1 MASSLYLQ
9 GGALTQKTLKE
20 EILQINHGFSLGHV
34 LRFEEFHV
42 GGLITASPVVQYKL
56 AQADSPQNSE
66 VVGIVTEVRT
76 VDKFELSY
84 SGAITI
90 PNDSVNFVA
99 LNASLQPVFFLS
111 GQTAG
116 LLTDTPPS
124 NIGSVVK
131 PVLTKNASNNGYLII
146 NNLGVQ
152 IGGSSTIAVDEIQP
166 VGTIVPFA
174 GINIPDTWLEC
185 NGVSCSVEQYA
196 ELYDQVLNTTGDR
209 APLYGHSALL
219 SISGAALAIGATL
232 SQGSLVGTIEGI
244 TFFAGTTYN
253 IVTTQSNYTS
263 GNFSYPNAVFKT
275 GPLFSPSAMVQSA
288 YITHFKTP
296 DIRGRFAIGKNKNI
310 ISDPFPLDLVDSGLP
325 VMNIGGFG
333 GEDAN
338 IVSAISVVLSGSAN
352 NAMSSISGNTLNN
365 LPPYLTTT
373 YIIKAKPYTRAA
385 IIGGVDIPYTK
396 LLVRDMRTINVGGV
410 TGDLGL
416 YTNTEGDGGLGTLRI
431 QIQGKDGNVGVNT
444 GTNPIGATFHIKGV
458 SAGNGVALRVEDD
471 VVLGGGG
478 SIFFGGTYS
487 YSTGNFI
494 SPLVSQSQVFYTNGQ
509 QRLYIDPTG
518 WVGVG
523 GANKTGSYM
532 FEVGSLVI
540 NVSSKFHGPISCHRA
555 TSFDQAVTLAQL
567 TEMPEYDWS
576 IQRQPIVQD
585 PIITTRDS
593 VGIGYAMDNSSSELI
608 PFGLSIKGPS
618 SADSPR
624 KSELRLVCT
633 TLNGG
638 GKISWYENDSTNQN
652 PLTSEQP
659 AWSMVAVRNGNFTI
673 YDDRAGSFSRL
684 QITNTGNVGIGTQN
698 PLAKL
703 EIFGADNSGNI
714 FRVGID
720 ATKSVTIGSSGN
732 DDICIGGNVAFSGT
746 ANQFISKTGTAPSV
760 IKFIDGGLQ
769 FLTCFQTVSNG
780 GVSVPLTPSMTINK
794 NGNVGIGQVAATEAA
809 LQVNG
814 NIICNDPTLAEHVA
828 TKNYV
833 DNFEDT
839 AWRGD
844 TDANFVFT
852 NPAVRV
858 GIGLSGDSIEAR
870 LHVSGTSIFGT
881 NSSDSSKFFGD
892 VTCLGDV
899 SVANNMT
906 VSGNIELQT
915 APSAPNHA
923 VTKNYVDTFKET
935 SWIGAATDSEVY
947 VVPGIKV
954 GVGLAPLSNPLVSPL
969 FSLGISGGNIH
980 IDGKNYGIMTPVDA
994 VSSRPKIL
1002 FCDTNNSGTNTQI
1015 MDVGSVAG
1023 RYNLF
1028 SGLLFQR
1035 TSTSLGQQK
1044 ITSPVQNNSAQ
1055 LLLMERGYTRTAIG
1069 EGIWTLGR
1077 VTSLNTFQGANKS
1090 FRLNTNTINTISSQ
1104 LPPGAQNDNYANNGI
1119 APNTT
1124 PNESAGAA
1132 IATQMSYLAPAPI
1145 IGSPPANAE
1154 GYPVGQVWYVV

>member
-34 LRFEEFHV
+34 LRFEEFHAS
-42 GGLITASPVVQYKL
+42 GLITASPVVQYKL

-275 GPLFSPSAMVQSA
+275 GPLTSPLVTVQSA

-310 ISDPFPLDLVDSGLP
+310 ISDPFPSDSVDSGLP

-431 QIQGKDGNVGVNT
+431 QIQGRDGNVGVNT
-444 GTNPIGATFHIKGV
+444 GTNLIGATFHIKGV

-494 SPLVSQSQVFYTNGQ
+494 RPLVSQSQVFYTNGQ

-532 FEVGSLVI
+532 FEVGSLAI

-555 TSFDQAVTLAQL
+555 TAFDEAVTLKQL
-567 TEMPEYDWS
+567 DEMPEYDWS
-576 IQRQPIVQD
+576 IQQQPIAQD

-593 VGIGYAMDNSSSELI
+593 VGIGYAMNNSSSELI

-703 EIFGADNSGNI
+703 EIFGADN
-714 FRVGID
+714 
-720 ATKSVTIGSSGN
+720 
-732 DDICIGGNVAFSGT
+732 
-746 ANQFISKTGTAPSV
+746 
-760 IKFIDGGLQ
+760 
-769 FLTCFQTVSNG
+769 CFQTVSNG

-881 NSSDSSKFFGD
+881 NSNDSSKFFGD
-892 VTCLGDV
+892 VTCLEDV

-923 VTKNYVDTFKET
+923 VTKSYVDTFKET

-1104 LPPGAQNDNYANNGI
+1104 LPPGAQNVGYGDNVIAANI
-1119 APNTT
+1119 T